1 MERERLMDQ
10 NDFGDMS
17 MNEFLVAVGS
27 KTPTP
32 GGGAVASV
40 VGALGSSLAQMVLNY
55 SIGKKNLASHEGRLR
70 GAMMQL
76 TRASELFLALAAE
89 DAEAYGL
96 VNALSRL
103 PEGDARRKTELP
115 EAMAAS
121 VQVPM
126 TTIAACVDILR
137 LFEELAGITNKH
149 LRSDLAIAAVL
160 ADAAARCSRWNVLV
174 NMTGITDPTQ
184 RMERSRQ
191 MNELLSESKKLLD
204 KVERACE
211 S

>member
-1 MERERLMDQ
+1 MEGGS
-10 NDFGDMS
+10 FGEMS
-17 MNEFLVAVGS
+17 VNEFLVAVGS

-55 SIGKKNLASHEGRLR
+55 SIGKKSLAAHEGRLR
-70 GAMMQL
+70 GAMLQL
-76 TRASELFLALAAE
+76 TRASELFMALAAE
-89 DAEAYGL
+89 DAEAYGA

-103 PEGDARRKTELP
+103 PEGDPRRQRELP
-115 EAMAAS
+115 DALAAS

-137 LFEELAGITNKH
+137 LFEELASITNKQ

-160 ADAAARCSRWNVLV
+160 ADAAARSSRWNVLV
-174 NMTGITDPTQ
+174 NMSGITDANQ
-184 RMERSRQ
+184 RMDKGRQ
-191 MNELLSESKKLLD
+191 MNELLGESKRLMD
-204 KVERACE
+204 RVERACE
-211 S
+211 GS

>member
-1 MERERLMDQ
+1 MDS
-10 NDFGDMS
+10 NPFGDMT
-17 MNEFLVAVGS
+17 MHEFLVAVGAR
-27 KTPTP
+27 TPTP

-40 VGALGSSLAQMVLNY
+40 VGAVGAALAQMVLNY
-55 SIGKKNLASHEGRLR
+55 SIGKKNLATHEARLR

-76 TRASELFLALAAE
+76 SRASELFLALAVE

-103 PEGDARRKTELP
+103 PEDDKRRQTELP

-126 TTIAACVDILR
+126 TTIAACVDVLR
-137 LFEELAGITNKH
+137 LFDELSGITNRH

-174 NMTGITDPTQ
+174 NMSSLSDASQ
-184 RMERSRQ
+184 RMDRARQ
-191 MNELLSESKKLLD
+191 MNELLNESRRLME
-204 KVERACE
+204 KVEHACE
-211 S
+211 A

>member
-1 MERERLMDQ
+1 MDA
-10 NDFGDMS
+10 NPFGDMT

-55 SIGKKNLASHEGRLR
+55 SIGKKNLANHEARLR

-76 TRASELFLALAAE
+76 TRASELFLALADE

-96 VNALSRL
+96 VNTLSRL
-103 PEGDARRKTELP
+103 PEDDTRRQSELP

-137 LFEELAGITNKH
+137 LFDELATITNRQ

-174 NMTGITDPTQ
+174 NMSGVTDSTQ
-184 RMERSRQ
+184 RMDKSRQ
-191 MNELLSESKKLLD
+191 MNELLNESRRLLD

-211 S
+211 A